1 MTGIVLIA
9 AGESRRLGT
18 PKQLLPWSGHTL
30 LRHAALTALE
40 ADLGSVTVVLGSNEV
55 ACRAALEG
63 LPLEISHNPDW
74 PSGMG
79 GSIAAGV
86 HALQADSLEAVI
98 VMLCDQPFVTATTL
112 HELEVEWRRGG
123 CEVVATQAG
132 EILGPPALFSSKRFH
147 RLLELH
153 GHQGAKSILR
163 DEPSLRWIESP
174 EAAIDVDT
182 AEDWERANIQMTLE
196 RVT

>member
-1 MTGIVLIA
+1 MTNIVLIA
-9 AGESRRLGT
+9 AGESRRLGA
-18 PKQLLPWSGHTL
+18 PKQLLPWAGYTL

-40 ADLGSVTVVLGSNEV
+40 ADLGSVTVVLGSNEA

-63 LPLEISHNPDW
+63 LPLEISHNSDW

-79 GSIAAGV
+79 SSIAVGV
-86 HALQADSLEAVI
+86 RALQAKSLEAVI

-112 HELEVEWRRGG
+112 RDLEVVWRRSG
-123 CEVVATQAG
+123 CEVVATRAG

-147 RLLELH
+147 RLLDLH
-153 GHQGAKSILR
+153 GHQGAKSILQ

-182 AEDWERANIQMTLE
+182 AEDWERANSQIALG
-196 RVT
+196 RLA

>member
-9 AGESRRLGT
+9 AGESRRLGA
-18 PKQLLPWSGHTL
+18 PKQLLPWAGYTL

-40 ADLGSVTVVLGSNEV
+40 ADLGPVAVVLGSNE
-55 ACRAALEG
+55 ATCRAALEG

-86 HALQADSLEAVI
+86 RALQGNSLEAVI

-112 HELEVEWRRGG
+112 RELKGEWRRGG

-132 EILGPPALFSSKRFH
+132 EILGPPALFSSERFH

-153 GHQGAKSILR
+153 GHQGARSILR
-163 DEPSLRWIESP
+163 DDPSLRCIEFP

-182 AEDWERANIQMTLE
+182 AEDWERNEPHQ
-196 RVT
+196 RR